1 MRNFFK
7 SGGLLMIVLMIA
19 TAAIVMAGDTRYFI
33 PGGSQ
38 QTTNTDY
45 VVPVITEPS
54 VGYLVPATATFSI
67 PADTAVQVPTL
78 PDGTK
83 KFRVYIVPGA
93 GANYGPSDV
102 ASGTDY
108 PGLASDTLSDAI
120 TVGTTT
126 PSVYYIGRT
135 AAATGTLICE

>member
-102 ASGTDY
+102 ASGTTY
-108 PGLASDTLSDAI
+108 PPIASGSLSEYFYP
-120 TVGTTT
+120 GTTT
-126 PSVYYIGRT
+126 PTTYCIGRE
-135 AAATGTLICE
+135 AAATGTILCE